1 MSATAGSILVTDDGM
16 DALRDLSLAARGRF
30 WQLLGSGGHWPAV
43 VPEDAELISAGWVA
57 RAVDGVRLTPQ
68 GLALFPAADEQPL
81 AEFKSQRD
89 QARDSMPCSKCGALA
104 GEPCKGWRGDRISV
118 HAERIVLWRA
128 VRNRRNGRRA

>member
-1 MSATAGSILVTDDGM
+1 MSATAGFFYVTDDGSE
-16 DALRDLSLAARGRF
+16 ALRGVSLAARGRF
-30 WQLLGSGGHWPAV
+30 WELLGSGGHRPEIAQ
-43 VPEDAELISAGWVA
+43 EDAELIAAGWAV
-57 RAVDGVRLTPQ
+57 RSVDGVRLTPR
-68 GLALFPAADEQPL
+68 GLDLFPPVDAQPP

>member
-1 MSATAGSILVTDDGM
+1 MSATAGFILVTDEGM
-16 DALRDLSLAARGRF
+16 EALRQVSLGARGRF
-30 WQLLGSGGHWPAV
+30 WELLESAGHRPDT
-43 VPEDAELISAGWVA
+43 VPEDGELFAAGWAV
-57 RAVDGVRLTPQ
+57 RAIDGVRLTEK
-68 GLALFPAADEQPL
+68 GLSLFPADEQPP